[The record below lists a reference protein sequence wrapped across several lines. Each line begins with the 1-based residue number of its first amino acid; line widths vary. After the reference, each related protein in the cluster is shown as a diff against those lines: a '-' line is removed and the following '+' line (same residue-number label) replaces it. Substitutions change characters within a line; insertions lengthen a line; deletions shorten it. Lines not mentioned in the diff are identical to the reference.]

1 MPAKLTKAYVERLL
15 PGKRPKD
22 YPDSAL
28 TGFLV
33 RVQPT
38 GRKIYYYRYRINGAG
53 KFLKIG
59 SAEEL
64 TVSVARDIA
73 SDAAAKVRKGIC
85 PLGERKEA
93 KAHQQKAKLKTL
105 RSYVEG
111 PYSEKALSRSS
122 GRGHEAVS
130 MVTKQY
136 GKWFDH
142 AMSDIT
148 TDMIQRH
155 RRQRLADG
163 VSQAT
168 VRRNEIELRLLL
180 NMAVADGTIE
190 ANPLEKLTLIKDGE
204 VRIRFLDQDEEERL
218 RTALLRRDHE
228 GTNEKEISA
237 HGWTVPGDIECPYTD
252 HLTPAVLLSLNTGL
266 RAGELRQL
274 RWADIAADWSQ
285 LILRAAT
292 TKSKKARTIPLNR
305 EAKAVLKQLQGQSNS
320 KRWLFPNRTNTGPV
334 TAIGKRAWHTL
345 LEGAGITDLHWHD
358 LRHSFA
364 SSLVMRRVPIVEVQQ
379 LLGHADLRM
388 TLRYAHLAPSAL
400 ADAVSALDDLPT
412 HKTG

>member
-1 MPAKLTKAYVERLL
+1 MTAKLTKAYVERLL

-38 GRKIYYYRYRINGAG
+38 GRRIYYYRYRINGAG

-59 SAEEL
+59 SADEL
-64 TVSVARDIA
+64 TVSAARDIA
-73 SDAAAKVRKGIC
+73 SDAAAKVRRGIC
-85 PLGERKEA
+85 PLGERKQA
-93 KAHQQKAKLKTL
+93 KAQQQKDKLKTL

-111 PYSEKALSRSS
+111 PYTDKALSRPS

-204 VRIRFLDQDEEERL
+204 ARIRFLDQDEEQRL
-218 RTALLRRDHE
+218 RTALIERDQE
-228 GTNEKEISA
+228 GTRDREISV
-237 HGWTVPGDIECPYTD
+237 HGWTVPDHVESPFTD

-274 RWADIAADWSQ
+274 RWTDLASDWPQ
-285 LILRAAT
+285 LTLRAAT

-305 EAKAVLKQLQGQSNS
+305 EARSVIKQL
-320 KRWLFPNRTNTGPV
+320 
-334 TAIGKRAWHTL
+334 
-345 LEGAGITDLHWHD
+345 
-358 LRHSFA
+358 
-364 SSLVMRRVPIVEVQQ
+364 
-379 LLGHADLRM
+379 
-388 TLRYAHLAPSAL
+388 
-400 ADAVSALDDLPT
+400 
-412 HKTG
+412 